1 VARVRGDA
9 TGERQALQDFLA
21 RHPGSPLVS
30 AARRRL
36 SAVGAR

>member
-1 VARVRGDA
+1 VARARGDA
-9 TGERQALQDFLA
+9 TGERQALQDFLT

-36 SAVGAR
+36 SALGAR